1 MSLDK
6 NSSKLLP
13 INFFDAERYQLSLL
27 HRSGTKKRHKH
38 RKVGKIAFATL
49 FATSIE
55 KVAHASMAIR
65 IVCRDGSEVTV
76 PKTFREKM
84 SLFQKPGITEA
95 GSYEVQCQAGLGT
108 LNMLLSR
115 VYNESAHVKITKNN
129 VDELRALVQELG
141 FAGIDQE
148 LRAFVADGT
157 QEAGDMKR
165 ELLQLRERAMKQD
178 NALTEIQRQLNELA
192 SKKRRKEQ
200 MAQQF
205 RSLEER
211 VETVK
216 RMCEDQGHSGDGTSG

>member
-1 MSLDK
+1 
-6 NSSKLLP
+6 
-13 INFFDAERYQLSLL
+13 
-27 HRSGTKKRHKH
+27 
-38 RKVGKIAFATL
+38 
-49 FATSIE
+49 
-55 KVAHASMAIR
+55 MAIR

-84 SLFQKPGITEA
+84 PLFQKPGITKA
-95 GSYEVQCQAGLGT
+95 GSYNLQCQASLGT
-108 LNMLLSR
+108 LNMLLNR
-115 VYNESAHVKITKNN
+115 VYNESAHVKITNNN
-129 VDELRALVQELG
+129 VDELMALVQELG
-141 FAGIDQE
+141 FAGIDRE
-148 LRAFVADGT
+148 LRAFVVDGT

-178 NALTEIQRQLNELA
+178 KALMEIQRQLDELA

-216 RMCEDQGHSGDGTSG
+216 RVCEDRGHSGDGTTE